1 MKRNLLMREKTKAW
15 WKKGERRRR
24 RGKLELSVFFSD
36 TETVSEI
43 AAGRSRFVEPAIWLP
58 VLILLLCFFLPN
70 CPWWP
75 VLGLFLFI

>member
-1 MKRNLLMREKTKAW
+1 MKRNLLMREKTKTW
-15 WKKGERRRR
+15 WEKGERRRR
-24 RGKLELSVFFSD
+24 GKLDLSAFFSEK
-36 TETVSEI
+36 ETVSEI